1 MASVDRGPEPV
12 STTAANTGQGVG
24 ARLLRKEDDR
34 FLRGRGQYVA
44 DIRLPG
50 LQDVAFVRSPL
61 AHARIK
67 AIHIPDRYRDVVF
80 TADDLTNVKRNRAE
94 RPLPGFRAPPP
105 SALATARVPH
115 AGEIVAMCV
124 AETRAEAEDIA
135 AAVTLDLEPLPSVYD
150 MRKAR
155 EPGSALVHEHWGDNV
170 FLESFFEVDIGQAFD
185 APIKVSHEISTA
197 RQCMSPLEG
206 RGVVATFDHRLDQ
219 LTLYTGAQMPHIVRN
234 GLSDTLGIEHGRI
247 RVVSPDIGGGFGHKG
262 MLMPEE
268 VCLSWLAL
276 YKILTVRWIEDRR
289 EHLSAS
295 SNCREHHYKI
305 TVYADRD
312 GRLRGIDCEATVDS
326 GAYSSY
332 PFSACLEA
340 AQVVSILPGP
350 YRMPAYRCCTYS
362 AATNK
367 CPILPYRGVAR
378 TGVCFALE
386 LMLDAVAVEAGLEPH
401 EVRTR
406 NLVAPEEMPFENIT
420 KKHFDSGNYPEAMRR
435 MLEAVDIPAIRERQ
449 RDKEP
454 DGRLIGFGLS
464 VYCEQAAHGTSV
476 YSGWGIPMVPGHE
489 QATARMTPDG
499 GLELRVGVQSHGQSM
514 ETTLA
519 HVANQI
525 LGIHPATIR
534 VIHGDTAMTPY
545 STGTWGSRSAVMAG
559 GAVGTAC
566 EIIAERAKR
575 IGAKLLQLDPTSVF
589 LRDGRICGP
598 NSSIGLSGIAHTW
611 YRRPQDLPPDV
622 DPAGL
627 EATGGYKPQRDSGTF
642 SYAVH
647 AVAVAVDPDLG
658 DVEILDYVIVE
669 DGGVLLNPMVVDG
682 QIFGG
687 LAQGIGTALFEEMPF
702 DSAGQ
707 PLATTLADY
716 LLPGPTEVPEPRI
729 DHMETPSP
737 YTMFGVKG
745 IGEGG
750 AIAPPAAITN
760 AVNDALRPFGVKLRH
775 SPISPRRIVEAVLE
789 ARGSKGEAA

>member
-1 MASVDRGPEPV
+1 MASVERGPEPA
-12 STTAANTGQGVG
+12 STTAAETGQGVG

-44 DIRLPG
+44 DIRLQG

-67 AIHIPDRYRDVVF
+67 AIHVPERYRDVVF
-80 TADDLTNVKRNRAE
+80 TADDLTNVKPIRAVSG
-94 RPLPGFRAPPP
+94 LPGFKISEQAV
-105 SALATARVPH
+105 LATGKVRHV
-115 AGEIVAMCV
+115 GELVAMCV

-135 AAVTLDLEPLPSVYD
+135 AAVTLDLEPLPAVYD

-155 EPGSALVHEHWGDNV
+155 EVGSALVHEHWGDNV
-170 FLESFFEVDIGQAFD
+170 FLESLYEVDIASAFD

-234 GLSDTLGIEHGRI
+234 GLSDTLGIEQGRI
-247 RVVSPDIGGGFGHKG
+247 RIISPDIGGGFGHKG
-262 MLMPEE
+262 ILLPEE

-276 YKILTVRWIEDRR
+276 YKNLTVRWIEDRR

-295 SNCREHHYKI
+295 ANCREHYYKI

-340 AQVVSILPGP
+340 AQVASILPGP
-350 YRMPAYRCCTYS
+350 YRMPAYRCRTYS

-401 EVRTR
+401 EVRLR
-406 NLVAPEEMPFENIT
+406 NLVGPDEMPFENIT
-420 KKHFDSGNYPEAMRR
+420 KKHFDSGDYPQAMHR
-435 MLEAVDIPAIRERQ
+435 AIAAIDVASVRKRQ
-449 RDKEP
+449 QAKEP
-454 DGRLIGFGLS
+454 DGRLIGVGFS

-476 YSGWGIPMVPGHE
+476 YAGWGIPMVPGHE

-499 GLELRVGVQSHGQSM
+499 GLELRVGVHSHGQSM

-519 HVANQI
+519 QVAHQV
-525 LGIHPATIR
+525 LGIDTAKIR

-575 IGAKLLQLDPTSVF
+575 IGAKLLQLDPAAVF
-589 LRDGRICGP
+589 LRDGRVCGP
-598 NSSIGLSGIAHTW
+598 NSSIGLSEIAHTW

-647 AVAVAVDPDLG
+647 AVTVAVDPDLG
-658 DVEILDYVIVE
+658 DIELLDYVIVE

-687 LAQGIGTALFEEMPF
+687 LAQGIGTALYEEMPF

-716 LLPGPTEVPEPRI
+716 LLPGPTEVPEPRL

-760 AVNDALRPFGVKLRH
+760 AVNDALRPLDVKLLH
-775 SPISPRRIVEAVLE
+775 SPISPRRLVAAVLA
-789 ARGSKGEAA
+789 ARRVEGESA